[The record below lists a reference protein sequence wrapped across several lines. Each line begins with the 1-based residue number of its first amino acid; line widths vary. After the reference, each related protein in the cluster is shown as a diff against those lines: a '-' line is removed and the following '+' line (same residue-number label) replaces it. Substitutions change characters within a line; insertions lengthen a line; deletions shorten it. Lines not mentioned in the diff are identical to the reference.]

1 MSKKQHYRE
10 YMRYKHC
17 LRYQNSTEPNTSA
30 PDFQEAHLALTLNL
44 TVNKEFQ
51 SKTFQSAREWNLFLE
66 IYWGKRARTKG
77 WKTQYGDC
85 QLKISIHDQPESSQ
99 FYKRTGL
106 KHGYQDS
113 WPCDCKMS
121 VHEKINAL
129 SVLVETIS
137 NSLVDLWA
145 FLLWAFRERGEK
157 QMKRK

>member
-121 VHEKINAL
+121 VHEKNKCTLCIGWNDIKQSRWPMGF
-129 SVLVETIS
+129 SVMG
-137 NSLVDLWA
+137 
-145 FLLWAFRERGEK
+145 F
-157 QMKRK
+157 